1 MFKGIAQV
9 ALAAMVAGVVGMGAG
24 TSTASA
30 QGPVRVVA
38 QALLQF
44 EQEMKW
50 EAVQDSWRNDRPGWI
65 AGLQNARTAAD
76 VARALGELEVAMKWE
91 AVDGSW
97 RGTRPGWVQEVAA
110 ANTPA
115 QVARLLLV
123 LEQATTWEAM
133 NDSWR
138 SSRPGWVTTLQGVR

>member
-1 MFKGIAQV
+1 MFKAIAPI
-9 ALAAMVAGVVGMGAG
+9 ALAAAIAGVFTAG
-24 TSTASA
+24 QSHAEA

-50 EAVQDSWRNDRPGWI
+50 EAVQDSWRGDRPAWV

-76 VARALGELEVAMKWE
+76 VARALGALEVAMKWE

-97 RGTRPGWVQEVAA
+97 RGTRPGWVNQVAA
-110 ANTPA
+110 ATSA
-115 QVARLLLV
+115 AEVARLMLV

-133 NDSWR
+133 NDSWHG
-138 SSRPGWVTTLQGVR
+138 SRPGWVTTLQGVH

>member
-1 MFKGIAQV
+1 MFKGIAQL
-9 ALAAMVAGVVGMGAG
+9 ALAAMVVGAVG
-24 TSTASA
+24 TSTVSA

-50 EAVQDSWRNDRPGWI
+50 EAVQDSWRTDRPGWV
-65 AGLQNARTAAD
+65 AGLQNARSAAD
-76 VARALGELEVAMKWE
+76 VASALGELEVAMKWE
-91 AVDGSW
+91 AVSDSW

-110 ANTPA
+110 ARTPA
-115 QVARLLLV
+115 EVARLLLV
-123 LEQATTWEAM
+123 LEVATTWEAM

-138 SSRPGWVTTLQGVR
+138 ASRPGWVATLQGVR